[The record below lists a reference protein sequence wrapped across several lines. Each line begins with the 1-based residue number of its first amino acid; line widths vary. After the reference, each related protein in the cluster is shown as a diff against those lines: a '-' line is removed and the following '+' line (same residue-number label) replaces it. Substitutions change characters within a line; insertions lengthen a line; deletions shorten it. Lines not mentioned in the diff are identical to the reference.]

1 MDPDFFETPDAK
13 TTPVAD
19 LLRRIAVELR
29 DLTQTVDDLQLAVGG
44 LVSSSAAHDACAMHQ
59 LQNFDALSQTLSG
72 LADFTQALGDAAS
85 EHWRLNPHP
94 ASRVVLLSDL
104 AVRLVSNEPAP
115 AAEASAAGEF
125 EFF

>member
-1 MDPDFFETPDAK
+1 MEPDFFETPDAK

-19 LLRRIAVELR
+19 LLRRIARELR
-29 DLTQTVDDLQLAVGG
+29 DLSRTVDDLQLSVGG
-44 LVSSSAAHDACAMHQ
+44 LVSGGAAHDAGAMRQ
-59 LQNFDALSQTLSG
+59 LQNFDSLGQTISG
-72 LADFTQALGDAAS
+72 LADFTQALGGAAP

-104 AVRLVSNEPAP
+104 AVRLVSNERAP
-115 AAEASAAGEF
+115 AADASAAGEF